1 MLESPK
7 YNGASTDVPLIE
19 IFPNRSPKVGKVMLL
34 ALIVSPASAWL
45 PANKSVES
53 IAASGSVVES
63 SEIKLTKL
71 RSGTMT
77 GEAATYNRA

>member
-1 MLESPK
+1 
-7 YNGASTDVPLIE
+7 
-19 IFPNRSPKVGKVMLL
+19 MLL